1 MDDFQIV
8 NMPEMLV
15 VGIET
20 KTSGKK
26 ENLYS
31 DVESLW
37 SRFFREG
44 VMTKIPNQKDNEVLN
59 IYSEYKDGNSLPVN
73 CIMGKRV
80 EFIDKKLPKGVM
92 SIEIPAGK
100 YMKFTAKGALP
111 GCVREMW
118 DFIHELEPEFSYAPS
133 FDVYGPKTADPDNAE
148 VDIYVAV
155 Q

>member
-8 NMPEMLV
+8 HIPEMLV

-20 KTSGKK
+20 KISGKK
-26 ENLYS
+26 EDLHA
-31 DVESLW
+31 DIDSLW
-37 SRFFREG
+37 NRFFREG
-44 VMTKIPNQKDNEVLN
+44 AMNKIPNQKDNEVLN
-59 IYSEYKDGNSLPVN
+59 IYSEYKDGNLLPLN

-80 EFIDKKLPKGVM
+80 EFIDKKLPKGVI

-111 GCVREMW
+111 MCVREMW
-118 DFIHELEPEFSYAPS
+118 EFIHELEPEFSLAPS
-133 FDVYGPKTADPDNAE
+133 FEVYGPKTADPDNAE

>member
-8 NMPEMLV
+8 HIPEMLI

-20 KTSGKK
+20 KIKGDK
-26 ENLYS
+26 EQLYKN
-31 DVESLW
+31 VESLW
-37 SRFFREG
+37 SRFLREG
-44 VMTKIPNQKDNEVLN
+44 VMNKIPHQKDNEILN
-59 IYSEYKDGNSLPVN
+59 IYSEYKKDNPVPQN

-111 GCVREMW
+111 NCVREMW
-118 DFIHELEPEFSYAPS
+118 EFIHELEPEFSYAPS
-133 FDVYGPKTADPDNAE
+133 FEIYGPKTADPDNAE
-148 VDIYVAV
+148 IDIYVAV
-155 Q
+155 K